1 MGTPDLVLLVTDST
15 NGVLEPCNCSN
26 GMTGGLSRRS
36 GLLRAY
42 RAAFPGLILVD
53 TGDAFRMGHPRDPRN
68 AFLLR
73 AYRQLGY
80 DVVVLSDHEW
90 STAPSALR
98 ELVTKGTPEFL
109 STTAN
114 LGNPPLPVT
123 RAVKRTRG
131 KAKLAILSDAPR
143 TSPPL
148 LTPEVAKHL
157 AFAAPRRLAEETA
170 RLKKEGYVVVLA
182 SHGVDTEADATARA
196 TRADL
201 VLQGHY
207 RTGDVVPERLPDP
220 PVLRVG
226 DFEYVT
232 VFAWK
237 VRDGAIVDFEYRREL
252 VDDRWPMDGALW
264 KTYEDYMRVAL
275 RHAAQAKADD
285 GMAYTSSAACGACHE
300 PQLAAW
306 KASRHARAYETLLRV
321 GREGDPD
328 CLSCHTTG
336 FESKAGFD
344 SIRKTPELANVNC
357 QDCHRFS
364 MKEHDAP
371 GFVAPRIEPAACTRC
386 HTQTTDPRFDFE
398 TRRAAAGCNAMARA
412 PDAVN
417 AAAAGDGGA
426 RGAE

>member
-1 MGTPDLVLLVTDST
+1 MGTPDLVLVVTDST
-15 NGVLEPCNCSN
+15 NGVLEPCNCTS

-42 RAAFPGLILVD
+42 RAAFPDLVLVD

-80 DVVVLSDHEW
+80 DAVVLADHEW

-98 ELVTKGTPEFL
+98 ELVTRGTPEFL

-114 LGNPPLPVT
+114 LGEPPLPVT
-123 RAVKRTRG
+123 RVVTRRRG
-131 KAKLAILSDAPR
+131 GAKLAILSDAPR

-148 LTPEVAKHL
+148 LTAEVATRL
-157 AFAAPRRLAEETA
+157 SFAAPRRLVGEVA
-170 RLKKEGYVVVLA
+170 RLKREGHVVVLV
-182 SHGVDTEADATARA
+182 SHGVDAEVEEQARA
-196 TRADL
+196 TGADL

-207 RTGDVVPERLPDP
+207 RTGNVVPDRLPDP

-232 VFAWK
+232 VLAWK
-237 VRDGAIVDFEYRREL
+237 VRDGAVVDFEYRREL
-252 VDDRWPMDGALW
+252 VDERWPMDGALW

-275 RHAAQAKADD
+275 GHAAAAKVDD
-285 GMAYTSSAACGACHE
+285 GRVYVPSAACGACHE
-300 PQLAAW
+300 PQHAAW
-306 KASRHARAYETLLRV
+306 KTSRHAHAYETLLRV

-364 MKEHDAP
+364 MKEHDVP
-371 GFVAPRIEPAACTRC
+371 GFVAPKVVPGACTRC

-398 TRRAAAGCNAMARA
+398 TRRAAAGCRAMARA
-412 PDAVN
+412 PGAVN
-417 AAAAGDGGA
+417 AA
-426 RGAE
+426 